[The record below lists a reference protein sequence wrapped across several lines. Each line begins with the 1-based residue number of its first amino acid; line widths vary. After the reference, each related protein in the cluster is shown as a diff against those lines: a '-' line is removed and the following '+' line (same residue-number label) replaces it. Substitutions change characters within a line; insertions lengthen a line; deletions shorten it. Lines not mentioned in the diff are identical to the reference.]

1 MLKNYL
7 KIAFRNLWRNKGF
20 SALNIFGLSIGIT
33 CACLIL
39 LWVEDEI
46 NFDSV
51 FPKQNLVYYVPTN
64 QTFEGEVYTYNVTP
78 GPLAKDLKEEVPGI
92 AKSAATFGEEM
103 LLTNGETGINRFGRY
118 VQPDFLEIFSLN
130 FLEGELKTALSRP
143 DGIVLTQ
150 KTAIALFGTDKN
162 VLNKVL
168 QLNNEFSFT
177 VTGIIQDLPSTITYK
192 FDWLIPFQRF
202 QLGQE
207 NMAWAQQYGGNFAD
221 TFVELTPNTDFK
233 TVDSKVRKMI
243 ASKIEY
249 DTEVPNEAF
258 LHSIKDWHLRS
269 EFKEGKIVG
278 GKVSLVRSLA
288 FIALIILLI
297 ACINFMNL
305 STARSGKR
313 ANEVGVRKVLGSSKK
328 RLVGQFLTESMI
340 LSVMSAILSVV
351 LVVLLLPYFNTLVEK
366 QIVLRLGNPTHILFL
381 LGITLISG
389 VLAGWYPALYL
400 SSFRPAEVLKGTGK
414 NLGNTSLIRQGLVV
428 TQFTVSIMFII
439 CSTIIYQ
446 QIQHISSRDVGYSK
460 GTLLNLPVSGNMIE
474 KFQPIKEELIA
485 SGLIDNAALTNANM
499 LTGGFNGQGYRWQGG
514 QDSENVL
521 VRYRFVSPNFF
532 STVGLNLLEG
542 RNFNNDAMIDSTNV
556 IITKSF
562 AKLMGEDS
570 AIGKTIMDD
579 GINYNVI
586 GIVNDYV
593 YGDIYGNNNS
603 GPVIFYSYSDN
614 ANTMY
619 VNIKPKSSRTDA
631 LAAIENVLKK
641 YNPAFPFEYR
651 FENDLF
657 NSKFKNEELIGELA
671 KIFAALAIIISCLGL
686 FGLAAYTAEQRK
698 KEIGVR
704 KVLGSSVSGIVQLLS
719 KDFMGL
725 VLIALVLAGPLAWW
739 VMKNWL
745 ESYAYRIEIN
755 IWVFVIAGAV
765 AICIALVTVSFQAIK
780 AAIANPVKSLRT
792 E

>member
-1 MLKNYL
+1 MIKNYL
-7 KIAFRNLWRNKGF
+7 KIAWRNLWKNKGY
-20 SALNIFGLSIGIT
+20 SALNIFGLAIGIT

-39 LWVEDEI
+39 LWVEDEV
-46 NFDSV
+46 NYDSD
-51 FPKQNLVYYVPTN
+51 FPKQDLVYYVPTN

-92 AKSAATFGEEM
+92 AKSAATFGEEL

-207 NMAWAQQYGGNFAD
+207 NMAWAEQYGGNFAD

-233 TVDSKVRKMI
+233 TVDAKVRKMI

-258 LHSIKDWHLRS
+258 LHSIKNWHLRS

-278 GKVSLVRSLA
+278 GKITLVKSLA
-288 FIALIILLI
+288 FIAMIILVI

-328 RLVGQFLTESMI
+328 GLVGQFLTESMI
-340 LSVMSAILSVV
+340 LSAMSAILSVV
-351 LVVLLLPYFNTLVEK
+351 LVVLLLPSFNTLVEK
-366 QIVLRLGNPTHILFL
+366 QIELSLSEPIHVLSL
-381 LGITLISG
+381 LGITLICG
-389 VLAGWYPALYL
+389 LLAGWYPALYL
-400 SSFRPAEVLKGTGK
+400 SSFRPAHVLKGVDK
-414 NLGNTSLIRQGLVV
+414 NKGSATIIRKGLVV
-428 TQFTVSIMFII
+428 AQFAVSIVFII
-439 CSTIIYQ
+439 SSVIIYQ
-446 QIQHISSRDVGYSK
+446 QIQHVRARDVGYDK
-460 GTLLNLPVSGNMIE
+460 GNLLNVSVTGNMID
-474 KFQPIKEELIA
+474 KYLPIKQDMIA
-485 SGLIDNAALTNANM
+485 TGTVKDVALTNTNM
-499 LTGGFNGQGYRWQGG
+499 LSSGNNGPGLTWQGG
-514 QDSENVL
+514 QDTEDVL
-521 VRYRFVSPNFF
+521 VRFRYVSPNYFD
-532 STVGLNLLEG
+532 TVGLNLLEG
-542 RNFNNDAMIDSTNV
+542 HGFNSDNAVDSTNV
-556 IITKSF
+556 IITQSF
-562 AKLMGEDS
+562 AKMMGDGS
-570 AIGKTIMDD
+570 ALGKTITRS
-579 GINYNVI
+579 NTEYNVI
-586 GIVNDYV
+586 GIVNDYL
-593 YGDIYGNNNS
+593 YGDMYGNGKT
-603 GPVIFYSYSDN
+603 GPVMFFNYSN
-614 ANTMY
+614 FANTMY
-619 VNIKPKSSRTDA
+619 VNIKPKSSRKDA
-631 LAAIENVLKK
+631 LAAIKNVLKK

-657 NSKFKNEELIGELA
+657 NSRFRNEELVGELA
-671 KIFAALAIIISCLGL
+671 KIFAFLAIIISCLGL

-704 KVLGSSVSGIVQLLS
+704 KVLGSSVSGIVRLLS
-719 KDFMGL
+719 KDFMRL
-725 VLIALVLAGPLAWW
+725 VLIALFIAIPLAWW
-739 VMKNWL
+739 FMNKWL
-745 ESYAYRIEIN
+745 ESFAYKVTIDL
-755 IWVFVIAGAV
+755 WVFAIAGIVAV
-765 AICIALVTVSFQAIK
+765 SIALFTVSFQAVK

>member
-1 MLKNYL
+1 MLKIYF
-7 KIAFRNLWRNKGF
+7 KIAWRNLWKNKGY
-20 SALNIFGLSIGIT
+20 SSLNIFGLAIGIT

-51 FPKQNLVYYVPTN
+51 FPKQDLVYYVPTN

-92 AKSAATFGEEM
+92 AKSAATFGEKM

-168 QLNNEFSFT
+168 QLNSEFSFT

-207 NMAWAQQYGGNFAD
+207 NMAWAEQYGGNFAD

-249 DTEVPNEAF
+249 DTDVPNEAF

-278 GKVSLVRSLA
+278 GRVTLVRSLT

-313 ANEVGVRKVLGSSKK
+313 ANEVGVRKVLGSSQK
-328 RLVGQFLTESMI
+328 RLVGQFMTEAIVLASI
-340 LSVMSAILSVV
+340 AALLSIV
-351 LVVLLLPYFNTLVEK
+351 LVMVLLPSFNSLVEK
-366 QIVLRLGNPTHILFL
+366 QIELRLSSPMHLFSL
-381 LGITLISG
+381 LGITLICG
-389 VLAGWYPALYL
+389 LLAGWYPALYL
-400 SSFRPAEVLKGTGK
+400 SSFRSAKVLKGAGSSE
-414 NLGNTSLIRQGLVV
+414 GNANLIRKGLVV
-428 TQFTVSIMFII
+428 AQFSVSIVFIV

-446 QIQHISSRDVGYSK
+446 QIQHVSTRDVGYSK
-460 GTLLNLPVSGNMIE
+460 ETLLNLPVSGNMIE
-474 KFQPIKEELIA
+474 KFQPIKEEMIA
-485 SGLIDNAALTNANM
+485 SGLIHNVALTNTNM
-499 LTGGFNGQGYRWQGG
+499 LTGGFNGPGYRWQGG
-514 QDSENVL
+514 QNSENVL
-521 VRYRFVSPNFF
+521 VRYRYVSPNFF

-542 RNFNNDAMIDSTNV
+542 RSFNNDAMIDSTNV
-556 IITKSF
+556 IITQSF

-570 AIGKTIMDD
+570 AIGKTITYEN
-579 GINYNVI
+579 INYNVV

-593 YGDIYGNNNS
+593 YGDVYGNNNT

-614 ANTMY
+614 ANAMY
-619 VNIKPKSSRTDA
+619 INIKPKSSRTEA
-631 LAAIENVLKK
+631 LATIENVLKK
-641 YNPAFPFEYR
+641 YNPGFPFEYR
-651 FENDLF
+651 FEDDLF
-657 NSKFKNEELIGELA
+657 NAKFRNEELVGELA
-671 KIFAALAIIISCLGL
+671 KIFALLAIIISCLGL

-698 KEIGVR
+698 KEIGIR
-704 KVLGSSVSGIVQLLS
+704 KVLGSTISGIVKLLS
-719 KDFMGL
+719 KDFMDL
-725 VLIALVLAGPLAWW
+725 VVIALLISIPLSWW
-739 VMKNWL
+739 FMKSWL
-745 ESYAYRIEIN
+745 ESFAYKITISP
-755 IWVFVIAGAV
+755 WVFLAAGIV
-765 AICIALVTVSFQAIK
+765 AIGIALLTVSFQAIK
-780 AAIANPVKSLRT
+780 AARANPVKSLRT

>member
-1 MLKNYL
+1 MLKIYF
-7 KIAFRNLWRNKGF
+7 KIAWRNLWKNKGY
-20 SALNIFGLSIGIT
+20 SSLNIFGLAIGIT

-51 FPKQNLVYYVPTN
+51 FPKQDLVYYVPTN
-64 QTFEGEVYTYNVTP
+64 QTFEGEIYTYNVTP

-92 AKSAATFGEEM
+92 AKSAATFGEKM

-168 QLNNEFSFT
+168 QLNSEFSFT

-207 NMAWAQQYGGNFAD
+207 NMAWAEQYGGNFAD

-249 DTEVPNEAF
+249 DTDVPNEAF

-278 GKVSLVRSLA
+278 GRVTLVRSLT

-313 ANEVGVRKVLGSSKK
+313 ANEVGVRKVLGSSQK
-328 RLVGQFLTESMI
+328 RLVGQFMTEAIVLASI
-340 LSVMSAILSVV
+340 AALLSIV
-351 LVVLLLPYFNTLVEK
+351 LVMVLLPSFNSLVEK
-366 QIVLRLGNPTHILFL
+366 QIELRLSSPMHLFSL
-381 LGITLISG
+381 LGITLICG
-389 VLAGWYPALYL
+389 LLAGWYPALYL
-400 SSFRPAEVLKGTGK
+400 SSFRPAKVLKGAGSSE
-414 NLGNTSLIRQGLVV
+414 GNANLIRKGLVV
-428 TQFTVSIMFII
+428 AQFSVSIVFIV

-446 QIQHISSRDVGYSK
+446 QIQHVSTRDVGYSK
-460 GTLLNLPVSGNMIE
+460 ETLLNLPVSGNMIE
-474 KFQPIKEELIA
+474 KFQPIKEEMIA
-485 SGLIDNAALTNANM
+485 SGLIHNVALTNTNM
-499 LTGGFNGQGYRWQGG
+499 LTGGFNGPGYRWQGG
-514 QDSENVL
+514 QNSENVL
-521 VRYRFVSPNFF
+521 VRYRYVSPNFF

-542 RNFNNDAMIDSTNV
+542 RSFNNDAMIDSTNV
-556 IITKSF
+556 IITQSF

-570 AIGKTIMDD
+570 AIGKTITYEN
-579 GINYNVI
+579 INYNVV

-593 YGDIYGNNNS
+593 YGDVYGNNNT

-614 ANTMY
+614 ANAMY
-619 VNIKPKSSRTDA
+619 INIKPKSSRTEA
-631 LAAIENVLKK
+631 LATIENVLKK
-641 YNPAFPFEYR
+641 YNPGFPFEYR
-651 FENDLF
+651 FEDDLF
-657 NSKFKNEELIGELA
+657 NARFRNEELVGNLA
-671 KIFAALAIIISCLGL
+671 QIFSLLAISISCLGL
-686 FGLAAYTAEQRK
+686 FW
-698 KEIGVR
+698 
-704 KVLGSSVSGIVQLLS
+704 VQPSQVLLS
-719 KDFMGL
+719 FFLKIL
-725 VLIALVLAGPLAWW
+725 WI
-739 VMKNWL
+739 
-745 ESYAYRIEIN
+745 
-755 IWVFVIAGAV
+755 
-765 AICIALVTVSFQAIK
+765 
-780 AAIANPVKSLRT
+780 
-792 E
+792 

>member
-1 MLKNYL
+1 MFKNYF
-7 KIAFRNLWRNKGF
+7 KIAFRSLWKNKKF
-20 SALNIFGLSIGIT
+20 SALNIFGLAIGLT

-39 LWVEDEI
+39 LWVEDEV
-46 NFDSV
+46 NYDGV
-51 FPKQNLVYYVPTN
+51 FPNQDLLYYVPTN

-92 AKSAATFGEEM
+92 AKSAATFGEKM

-118 VQPDFLEIFSLN
+118 VQPDFLDMFSLE
-130 FLEGELKTALSRP
+130 FLEGEKDKALSTP

-168 QLNNEFSFT
+168 QLNSEFSFT

-207 NMAWAQQYGGNFAD
+207 NMAWAERYGGNFAD

-249 DTEVPNEAF
+249 ETEVPNEAF

-278 GKVSLVRSLA
+278 GKITLVRSLA
-288 FIALIILLI
+288 FIALIILVI

-328 RLVGQFLTESMI
+328 RLIGQFLTESMI
-340 LSVMSAILSVV
+340 LAVMSAILSVV

-366 QIVLRLGNPTHILFL
+366 QIALKLVDPTHVLFL

-389 VLAGWYPALYL
+389 LLAGWYPALYL

-414 NLGNTSLIRQGLVV
+414 NLGHTTIIRKGLVV
-428 TQFTVSIMFII
+428 AQFAVSIMFII

-446 QIQHISSRDVGYSK
+446 QIEHASTRDVGYSK

-474 KFQPIKEELIA
+474 KFKPIKEEMIA
-485 SGLIDNAALTNANM
+485 SGLIDNVALTNANM

-514 QDSENVL
+514 QNSKNVL

-542 RNFNNDAMIDSTNV
+542 RSFNNDAMIDSTNV
-556 IITKSF
+556 IITQSF

-570 AIGKTIMDD
+570 AIGKTITDED
-579 GINYNVI
+579 INYNVV

-593 YGDIYGNNNS
+593 YGDVYGNNNT
-603 GPVIFYSYSDN
+603 GPVIFYNYSDN

-619 VNIKPKSSRTDA
+619 VNLKANVSSVDA
-631 LAAIENVLKK
+631 LTVVQNVLKK
-641 YNPAFPFEYR
+641 YNPTFPFEYQ

-657 NSKFKNEELIGELA
+657 NSKFKNEALVGDLA

-704 KVLGSSVSGIVQLLS
+704 KVLGSSVSGIVRLLS
-719 KDFMGL
+719 KDFMRL
-725 VLIALVLAGPLAWW
+725 VLIALFIAIPFAWW
-739 VMKNWL
+739 FMNKWL
-745 ESYAYRIEIN
+745 ESFAYKITIDL
-755 IWVFVIAGAV
+755 WVFVIAGVV
-765 AICIALVTVSFQAIK
+765 AISIALFTVSFQAVK
-780 AAIANPVKSLRT
+780 AAMVNPVKSLRT

>member
-1 MLKNYL
+1 M
-7 KIAFRNLWRNKGF
+7 
-20 SALNIFGLSIGIT
+20 
-33 CACLIL
+33 
-39 LWVEDEI
+39 
-46 NFDSV
+46 
-51 FPKQNLVYYVPTN
+51 
-64 QTFEGEVYTYNVTP
+64 
-78 GPLAKDLKEEVPGI
+78 
-92 AKSAATFGEEM
+92 
-103 LLTNGETGINRFGRY
+103 LTNGETGINRFGRY

-177 VTGIIQDLPSTITYK
+177 VTGIIQDLPSMITYK

-278 GKVSLVRSLA
+278 GKITLVRSLA

-328 RLVGQFLTESMI
+328 RLVGQFMTEAIIMAGISAF
-340 LSVMSAILSVV
+340 LSIIFLI
-351 LVVLLLPYFNTLVEK
+351 VLLPSFNTLVEK
-366 QIVLRLGNPTHILFL
+366 QIQLRLFEPIHILSL
-381 LGITLISG
+381 LSITLICAI
-389 VLAGWYPALYL
+389 LAGWYPALYL
-400 SSFRPAEVLKGTGK
+400 SSFRPAHVLKGVDRGQGSATIVRK
-414 NLGNTSLIRQGLVV
+414 GLVV
-428 TQFTVSIMFII
+428 AQFAVSIVFII

-446 QIQHISSRDVGYSK
+446 QIQHVSTRDVGYSK

-474 KFQPIKEELIA
+474 KFQPIKEEMIA
-485 SGLIDNAALTNANM
+485 SGLIQNVALTNANM
-499 LTGGFNGQGYRWQGG
+499 LTGGFNGQGYRWQGD
-514 QDSENVL
+514 QNTENVL
-521 VRYRFVSPNFF
+521 IRYRFVSPNFF

-542 RNFNNDAMIDSTNV
+542 RSFNNDAVIDSTNV
-556 IITKSF
+556 IITQSF
-562 AKLMGEDS
+562 AKLMGEGS
-570 AIGKTIMDD
+570 AIGKTITDED
-579 GINYNVI
+579 IDYSVVGV
-586 GIVNDYV
+586 VNDYV
-593 YGDIYGNNNS
+593 YGDVYGSNNT
-603 GPVIFYSYSDN
+603 GPVIFYNYSDN

-619 VNIKPKSSRTDA
+619 VNLKANVSSADA
-631 LAAIENVLKK
+631 LAVVQNVLKK

-657 NSKFKNEELIGELA
+657 NSRFRNEELVGDLA
-671 KIFAALAIIISCLGL
+671 KIFAILAIIISCLGL

-704 KVLGSSVSGIVQLLS
+704 KVLGSSVSGIVRLLS
-719 KDFMGL
+719 KDFMRL
-725 VLIALVLAGPLAWW
+725 VLIALFIAIPLAWW
-739 VMKNWL
+739 FMSEWL
-745 ESYAYRIEIN
+745 ESFAYKVTIDL
-755 IWVFVIAGAV
+755 WVFVLAGVLAMGIAV
-765 AICIALVTVSFQAIK
+765 VTVSYQAIK
-780 AAIANPVKSLRT
+780 AAIVNPVKSLRS

>member
-1 MLKNYL
+1 MFTNYL
-7 KIAFRNLWRNKGF
+7 KIALRNLWKNKGY
-20 SALNIFGLSIGIT
+20 SALNILGLAIGIT
-33 CACLIL
+33 CACFIL

-51 FPKQNLVYYVPTN
+51 FPKQDLLYYVPTN

-92 AKSAATFGEEM
+92 AKSAATFGDEM

-130 FLEGELKTALSRP
+130 FLEGELNTALSRP

-162 VLNKVL
+162 VLNKPL
-168 QLNNEFSFT
+168 QLNSEFSFT
-177 VTGIIQDLPSTITYK
+177 VTGVVQDLPSTITYK

-207 NMAWAQQYGGNFAD
+207 NMAWAEQYGGNFAD
-221 TFVELTPNTDFK
+221 TFVELAPNTDFK

-249 DTEVPNEAF
+249 ATEVPNEAF

-269 EFKEGKIVG
+269 QFKEGKIVG
-278 GKVSLVRSLA
+278 GKVTLVRSLA
-288 FIALIILLI
+288 FIALIILVI

-328 RLVGQFLTESMI
+328 RLVGQFLAESMI
-340 LSVMSAILSVV
+340 LSTMSAILSVV

-366 QIVLRLGNPTHILFL
+366 RIALRWVDPTHVLFL

-389 VLAGWYPALYL
+389 LLAGWYPALYL
-400 SSFRPAEVLKGTGK
+400 SSFRPAEVLKGNGK
-414 NLGNTSLIRQGLVV
+414 NLGNTSIIRKGLVV
-428 TQFTVSIMFII
+428 AQFAVSIMFII

-446 QIQHISSRDVGYSK
+446 QIQHVSTRDVGYSK
-460 GTLLNLPVSGNMIE
+460 GTLLNLPVSGKMIE
-474 KFQPIKEELIA
+474 KFQPIKEEMIA
-485 SGLIDNAALTNANM
+485 SGLIHNVALTNANM

-514 QDSENVL
+514 QNTENVL

-532 STVGLNLLEG
+532 NTVGLNLLEG
-542 RNFNNDAMIDSTNV
+542 RSFNKNAMIDSTNV
-556 IITKSF
+556 IITQSF

-570 AIGKTIMDD
+570 AIGKTITDED
-579 GINYNVI
+579 IDYNVI
-586 GIVNDYV
+586 GVVNDYV
-593 YGDIYGNNNS
+593 YGDVYRNNNT

-619 VNIKPKSSRTDA
+619 VNLKANVSLTDA
-631 LAAIENVLKK
+631 LAVVQNVLKK
-641 YNPAFPFEYR
+641 YNPTFPFEYR
-651 FENDLF
+651 FENELF
-657 NSKFKNEELIGELA
+657 NSKFKNEAFVGEMA
-671 KIFAALAIIISCLGL
+671 KIFAMLAIIISCLGL

-704 KVLGSSVSGIVQLLS
+704 KVLGSSVSDIVQLLS
-719 KDFMGL
+719 KDFMAL
-725 VLIALVLAGPLAWW
+725 VVIALLIAVPVAWW
-739 VMKNWL
+739 FMNSWL
-745 ESYAYRIEIN
+745 ESFAYKIAIN
-755 IWVFVIAGAV
+755 PWVFVAAGIV
-765 AICIALVTVSFQAIK
+765 AIVIALCTVSFQAIK

>member
-1 MLKNYL
+1 
-7 KIAFRNLWRNKGF
+7 
-20 SALNIFGLSIGIT
+20 
-33 CACLIL
+33 
-39 LWVEDEI
+39 
-46 NFDSV
+46 
-51 FPKQNLVYYVPTN
+51 
-64 QTFEGEVYTYNVTP
+64 
-78 GPLAKDLKEEVPGI
+78 
-92 AKSAATFGEEM
+92 
-103 LLTNGETGINRFGRY
+103 
-118 VQPDFLEIFSLN
+118 
-130 FLEGELKTALSRP
+130 
-143 DGIVLTQ
+143 
-150 KTAIALFGTDKN
+150 
-162 VLNKVL
+162 
-168 QLNNEFSFT
+168 
-177 VTGIIQDLPSTITYK
+177 
-192 FDWLIPFQRF
+192 
-202 QLGQE
+202 
-207 NMAWAQQYGGNFAD
+207 MAWAEQYGGNFAD
-221 TFVELTPNTDFK
+221 TFVELTPNTNFK

-249 DTEVPNEAF
+249 ATEVPNEAF

-278 GKVSLVRSLA
+278 GKVTLVRSLA
-288 FIALIILLI
+288 FIALIILVI

-305 STARSGKR
+305 STARSSKR

-340 LSVMSAILSVV
+340 LSAMSAILSVV

-366 QIVLRLGNPTHILFL
+366 RIALRLVDPTHVLFL

-389 VLAGWYPALYL
+389 LLAGWYPALYL
-400 SSFRPAEVLKGTGK
+400 SSFRPAEILKGTGK
-414 NLGNTSLIRQGLVV
+414 NLGNASIIRQGLVV
-428 TQFTVSIMFII
+428 AQFAVSIMFII

-446 QIQHISSRDVGYSK
+446 QIQHVSSRDVGYSK

-474 KFQPIKEELIA
+474 KFQPIKEEMIA
-485 SGLIDNAALTNANM
+485 SGLIDNVALTNANM

-514 QDSENVL
+514 QNSENVL

-532 STVGLNLLEG
+532 STVGLNLLKG
-542 RNFNNDAMIDSTNV
+542 RRFNNDAMIDSTNV
-556 IITKSF
+556 IITQSF

-593 YGDIYGNNNS
+593 YGDVYGNNNT

-631 LAAIENVLKK
+631 LAAIENILKK

-704 KVLGSSVSGIVQLLS
+704 KVLGSNVSRIVQLLS
-719 KDFMGL
+719 KDFMRL
-725 VLIALVLAGPLAWW
+725 VIIALFIAIPLAWW
-739 VMKNWL
+739 FMNSWL
-745 ESYAYRIEIN
+745 ENFSYKVSISP
-755 IWVFVIAGAV
+755 WVFVAAGLAAIV
-765 AICIALVTVSFQAIK
+765 IAICTVSFQAIK

>member
-1 MLKNYL
+1 MLKIYF
-7 KIAFRNLWRNKGF
+7 KIAWRNLWKNKGY
-20 SALNIFGLSIGIT
+20 SSLNIFGLAIGIT

-51 FPKQNLVYYVPTN
+51 FPKQDLVYYVPTN
-64 QTFEGEVYTYNVTP
+64 QTFEGEIYTYNVTP

-92 AKSAATFGEEM
+92 AKSAATFGEKM
-103 LLTNGETGINRFGRY
+103 LLTNGETAINRFGRY
-118 VQPDFLEIFSLN
+118 VQPDFLKIFSLN

-168 QLNNEFSFT
+168 QLNSEFSFT

-207 NMAWAQQYGGNFAD
+207 NMAWAEQYGGNFAD

-249 DTEVPNEAF
+249 DTDVPNEAF

-278 GKVSLVRSLA
+278 GRVTLVRSLT

-313 ANEVGVRKVLGSSKK
+313 ANEVGVRKVLGSSQK
-328 RLVGQFLTESMI
+328 RLVGQFMTEAIVLASI
-340 LSVMSAILSVV
+340 AALLSIV
-351 LVVLLLPYFNTLVEK
+351 LVMVLLPSFNSLVEK
-366 QIVLRLGNPTHILFL
+366 QIELRLSSPMHLFSL
-381 LGITLISG
+381 LGITLICG
-389 VLAGWYPALYL
+389 LLAGWYPALYL
-400 SSFRPAEVLKGTGK
+400 SSFRSAKVLKGAGSSE
-414 NLGNTSLIRQGLVV
+414 GNANLIRKGLVV
-428 TQFTVSIMFII
+428 AQFSVSIVFIV

-446 QIQHISSRDVGYSK
+446 QIQHVSTRDVGYSK
-460 GTLLNLPVSGNMIE
+460 ETLLNLPVSGNIIE
-474 KFQPIKEELIA
+474 KFQPIKEEMIA
-485 SGLIDNAALTNANM
+485 SGLIYNVALTNTNM
-499 LTGGFNGQGYRWQGG
+499 LTGGFNGPGYRWQGG
-514 QDSENVL
+514 QNSENVL
-521 VRYRFVSPNFF
+521 VRYRYVSPNFF

-542 RNFNNDAMIDSTNV
+542 RSFNNDAMIDSTNV
-556 IITKSF
+556 IITQSF

-570 AIGKTIMDD
+570 AIGKTITYEN
-579 GINYNVI
+579 INYNVV

-593 YGDIYGNNNS
+593 YGDVYGNNNT

-614 ANTMY
+614 ANAMY
-619 VNIKPKSSRTDA
+619 INIKPKSSRTEA
-631 LAAIENVLKK
+631 LATIENVLKK
-641 YNPAFPFEYR
+641 YNPGFPFEYR
-651 FENDLF
+651 FEDDLF
-657 NSKFKNEELIGELA
+657 NARFRNEELVGELA
-671 KIFAALAIIISCLGL
+671 KIFALLAIIISCLGL

-698 KEIGVR
+698 KEIGIR
-704 KVLGSSVSGIVQLLS
+704 KVLGSTISGIVKLLS
-719 KDFMGL
+719 KDFMDL
-725 VLIALVLAGPLAWW
+725 VVIALLISIPLSWW
-739 VMKNWL
+739 FMKSWL
-745 ESYAYRIEIN
+745 ESFAYKITISP
-755 IWVFVIAGAV
+755 WVFLAAGIV
-765 AICIALVTVSFQAIK
+765 AIGIALLTVSFQAIK
-780 AAIANPVKSLRT
+780 AAMANPVKSLRT

>member
-1 MLKNYL
+1 MFKNYL
-7 KIAFRNLWRNKGF
+7 KIAWRNLLKNKGY
-20 SALNIFGLSIGIT
+20 SALNIFGLAIGIT

-39 LWVEDEI
+39 LWVEDEV
-46 NFDSV
+46 NYDSV
-51 FPKQNLVYYVPTN
+51 FPKRDLVYYVPTN

-92 AKSAATFGEEM
+92 AKSAATFGEKM

-162 VLNKVL
+162 VLNKVV
-168 QLNNEFSFT
+168 QLNSEFSFT

-207 NMAWAQQYGGNFAD
+207 NMAWAEQYGGNFAD
-221 TFVELTPNTDFK
+221 TFVELTPNSDFK

-249 DTEVPNEAF
+249 ATEVPNEAF

-269 EFKEGKIVG
+269 EFEEGKIVG
-278 GKVSLVRSLA
+278 GRVTLVRSLT

-328 RLVGQFLTESMI
+328 RLIGQFMTEAII
-340 LSVMSAILSVV
+340 LASIAALLSIV
-351 LVVLLLPYFNTLVEK
+351 LVMVLLPSFNSLVDK
-366 QIVLRLGNPTHILFL
+366 QIEFRLSSPMHLFSL
-381 LGITLISG
+381 LSITLICG
-389 VLAGWYPALYL
+389 LLAGWYPALYL
-400 SSFRPAEVLKGTGK
+400 SSFRPAKVLKGAGYSE
-414 NLGNTSLIRQGLVV
+414 GNANVIRKGLVV
-428 TQFTVSIMFII
+428 AQFSVSIVFIV

-446 QIQHISSRDVGYSK
+446 QIQHVSTRDVGYSK
-460 GTLLNLPVSGNMIE
+460 ETLLNLPVSGNMIE
-474 KFQPIKEELIA
+474 KFEPIKEEMIA
-485 SGLIDNAALTNANM
+485 SGLIHNVALTNANM

-514 QDSENVL
+514 QNSENVL

-542 RNFNNDAMIDSTNV
+542 RSFNNNAMIDSTNV
-556 IITKSF
+556 IITQSF

-570 AIGKTIMDD
+570 AIGKTITDEN
-579 GINYNVI
+579 INYNVV

-593 YGDIYGNNNS
+593 YGDVYGNNNT

-619 VNIKPKSSRTDA
+619 INIKPKSSKTDA

-641 YNPAFPFEYR
+641 YNPGFPFEYR
-651 FENDLF
+651 FEDDLF
-657 NSKFKNEELIGELA
+657 NARFRNEELVGELA
-671 KIFAALAIIISCLGL
+671 KIFAVLAIIISCLGL

-704 KVLGSSVSGIVQLLS
+704 KVLGSSVSGIVKLLS

-725 VLIALVLAGPLAWW
+725 VVIALLIAIPLSWW
-739 VMKNWL
+739 FMRSWL
-745 ESYAYRIEIN
+745 ESFAYKITMSP
-755 IWVFVIAGAV
+755 WVFLAAGIV
-765 AICIALVTVSFQAIK
+765 AIGIALLTVSFQAIK
-780 AAIANPVKSLRT
+780 AAVANPVKSLRT

>member
-1 MLKNYL
+1 MFKNYL
-7 KIAFRNLWRNKGF
+7 KIAWRSLWKNKGY
-20 SALNIFGLSIGIT
+20 SALNIFGLAIGIT

-39 LWVEDEI
+39 LWVEDEV
-46 NFDSV
+46 NYDSV
-51 FPKQNLVYYVPTN
+51 FPKQDLLYYVPTN

-92 AKSAATFGEEM
+92 AKSAATFGEKM

-118 VQPDFLEIFSLN
+118 VQPDFLDMFSLE
-130 FLEGELKTALSRP
+130 FLEGEKDKALSTP

-168 QLNNEFSFT
+168 QLNSEFSFT
-177 VTGIIQDLPSTITYK
+177 VTGIIRDLPSTTTYK

-207 NMAWAQQYGGNFAD
+207 NMAWAEQYGGNFAD

-233 TVDSKVRKMI
+233 TVDTKVRKMI

-249 DTEVPNEAF
+249 ATEVPNEAF

-278 GKVSLVRSLA
+278 GKVALVKSLA
-288 FIALIILLI
+288 FIALIILVI

-340 LSVMSAILSVV
+340 LSAMSAILSIV
-351 LVVLLLPYFNTLVEK
+351 LVVLLLPSFNTLVEK
-366 QIVLRLGNPTHILFL
+366 QIELRLSEPIHILSL
-381 LGITLISG
+381 LGITLICG
-389 VLAGWYPALYL
+389 LLAGWYPSLYL
-400 SSFRPAEVLKGTGK
+400 SSFRPAHVLKGVDK
-414 NLGNTSLIRQGLVV
+414 NQGSATIIRKGLVV
-428 TQFTVSIMFII
+428 AQFAVSIVFII
-439 CSTIIYQ
+439 SSVIIYQ
-446 QIQHISSRDVGYSK
+446 QIQHVKARDVGYDK
-460 GTLLNLPVSGNMIE
+460 GSLLNVSVTGNMID
-474 KFQPIKEELIA
+474 KFLPIKQDMIA
-485 SGLIDNAALTNANM
+485 TGTVKDVALTNTNM
-499 LTGGFNGQGYRWQGG
+499 LSSGNNGPGLTWQGG
-514 QDSENVL
+514 QDTEDVL
-521 VRYRFVSPNFF
+521 VRFRYVSPNYFD
-532 STVGLNLLEG
+532 TVGLNLLEG
-542 RNFNNDAMIDSTNV
+542 HGFNCDSAVDSTNV
-556 IITKSF
+556 IITQSF
-562 AKLMGEDS
+562 SKMMGDGS
-570 AIGKTIMDD
+570 ALGKTITRS
-579 GINYNVI
+579 NTEYNVI
-586 GIVNDYV
+586 GIVNDYL
-593 YGDIYGNNNS
+593 YGDMYGNGKT
-603 GPVIFYSYSDN
+603 GPVMFFNYSN
-614 ANTMY
+614 FANTMY

-631 LAAIENVLKK
+631 LAAIKNVLKK

-657 NSKFKNEELIGELA
+657 NSRFRNEELVGELA
-671 KIFAALAIIISCLGL
+671 KIFALLAIIISCLGL

-704 KVLGSSVSGIVQLLS
+704 KVLGSSVSGIVRLLS
-719 KDFMGL
+719 KDFMRL
-725 VLIALVLAGPLAWW
+725 VLIALFIAIPLAWW
-739 VMKNWL
+739 FMNQWL
-745 ESYAYRIEIN
+745 ESFAYKVTIDL
-755 IWVFVIAGAV
+755 WVFAIAGLI
-765 AICIALVTVSFQAIK
+765 AISIALFTVSFQAIK